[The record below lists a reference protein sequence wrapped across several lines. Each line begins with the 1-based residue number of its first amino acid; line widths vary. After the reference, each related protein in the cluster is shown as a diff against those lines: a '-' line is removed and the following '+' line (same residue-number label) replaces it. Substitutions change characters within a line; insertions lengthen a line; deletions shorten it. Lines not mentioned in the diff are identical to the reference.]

1 MALHPFLLIP
11 PIVALAMGVV
21 FGDAHRRDLP
31 SRVKLLWALGVGFLS
46 LVGFVVAFALRRPLF
61 RQVHLL
67 FGWPLVV
74 RTPYELLLWFLGIG
88 TAFTALLC
96 VGYAVGSRWRVRS
109 G

>member
-1 MALHPFLLIP
+1 MVLHPFLFVP

-21 FGDAHRRDLP
+21 FGDAQRRELP
-31 SRVKLLWALGVGFLS
+31 SRTKHLWTLGVGSLS
-46 LVGFVVAFALRRPLF
+46 LVGFVVVFALRGPLF

-88 TAFTALLC
+88 TAFTAFLC